1 MQDDWSHSVDDVD
14 RDKDCYN
21 KDDRDGLPHVDCDL
35 DESVQAFHNFLCFIQ
50 ALSRTVAFP
59 SLIAYLVVRAGLAY
73 FLVHICGLSAFL
85 SYLNYLNGDRRSI
98 IKKSGCY
105 GYLENLH
112 RHLST
117 SLSRSR
123 L

>member
-59 SLIAYLVVRAGLAY
+59 SLIAYQVVRAGWHI
-73 FLVHICGLSAFL
+73 FLFIFADCLRG
-85 SYLNYLNGDRRSI
+85 
-98 IKKSGCY
+98 
-105 GYLENLH
+105 
-112 RHLST
+112 
-117 SLSRSR
+117 
-123 L
+123 